1 MAITEVR
8 INSVHY
14 LQDDQQQKS
23 AEQSYLIEQID
34 YPFINDCDHPLQP
47 HVQYGG
53 GLSMSSDQSMQH
65 YNMHENTN
73 DRRNIGKCLT
83 FR

>member
-1 MAITEVR
+1 MSWLSRKIE
-8 INSVHY
+8 NC

-34 YPFINDCDHPLQP
+34 YPFINDCDHPLQA

-53 GLSMSSDQSMQH
+53 GLSMSSDQSVQH

-73 DRRNIGKCLT
+73 DRRNIGKLRKC
-83 FR
+83 